1 MAQLKSI
8 TTGRGNSGEK
18 TDPEERRLQRWYC
31 EAASSSMAAMHFT
44 KTGNCSGQT
53 NRVMTSTEGRLKTK
67 RKICVLQTAVKRRQ
81 AVCGTA
87 RVRKT
92 AY

>member
-1 MAQLKSI
+1 
-8 TTGRGNSGEK
+8 
-18 TDPEERRLQRWYC
+18 
-31 EAASSSMAAMHFT
+31 MAAMHFT